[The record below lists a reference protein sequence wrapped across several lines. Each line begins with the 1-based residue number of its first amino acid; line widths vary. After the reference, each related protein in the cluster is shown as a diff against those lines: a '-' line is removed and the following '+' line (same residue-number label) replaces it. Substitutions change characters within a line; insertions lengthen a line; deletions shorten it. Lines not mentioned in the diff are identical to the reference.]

1 MKYVI
6 LIVYGNWPYP
16 RKIKRTEKTMS
27 IVFDEN
33 KRVFKLDTEKSSYAF
48 HITDSRNLLHLYYGG
63 YIPETDIT
71 HMLRI
76 PNDEPFVPAVHDA
89 MGPHSFDCAPIEF
102 PTSGV
107 ADFREPAMQVMDIN
121 GMSACECYYKDYRIS
136 NGKPKLKGLP
146 ATYAAD
152 DEAQTLE
159 VFCYD
164 PHSGLDITLMY
175 SVFPKF
181 DVITRSVKVE
191 NNGLAAIDLRRI
203 ISMSLDLDRMDYD
216 MITLHGTWAR
226 ERHVQRFPIR
236 FGKQSIDSNRGA
248 TSHAHNN
255 FFALCDHTAT
265 EDFGE
270 AYGFALVYSG
280 SFLGMVEVGQY
291 EKTRALLGINPY
303 DFSWHLEPGE
313 DFQAPEVI
321 MTYSGEGLGQMSRNF
336 HDVMRNNL
344 IRGKWK
350 NMRRP
355 ILINNWEATYFNFDT
370 DKLIDIAREAKKA
383 GIEMLVMDD
392 GWFGHRN
399 DDKSSLGDWFVNED
413 KIKGG
418 LKHLVDEVNKIGLK
432 FGIWFEP
439 EMISPDSK
447 LYAEHQ
453 DWCIHIPGRHRTT
466 VRSQLVL
473 DFSRKEVRDYIYEQM
488 KAILSSANIEY
499 VKWDMN
505 RQLSEVGNEVFPP
518 ERQREIWHRYVLG
531 VYEMQE
537 RLLTD
542 FPDLLLENCAGG
554 GSRFDAGMLYYSP
567 QIWTSDDT
575 DAIERLKI
583 QYGTSMCYPCSCFGA
598 HVSDSPNH
606 CVGRITPF
614 ETRGHVAMS
623 GTFGYELDVT
633 RISDDDKYAIKE
645 QIEEFNKYNPL
656 VRTGDYYRIGNPFAN
671 DRFDA
676 WQFVAKDKSE
686 TLLEYVQVLK
696 EPSVF
701 LHRVKLK
708 GLEKGCYYRHEQTGR
723 VYSAELL
730 MNSGFDIPSLWGD
743 FRSFIAHFVRVK

>member
-1 MKYVI
+1 MKKITIITGHYGSGKTNLAVNLALQLADAGEKVTI
-6 LIVYGNWPYP
+6 VDFDIVNPYFRTADFAKLFAEHGVTLAASMYANTSLDIPAISFDMERMAYEPGYLIVDVGGDDAGAIGLGRYAEGFAAYAPDQLDMWYVVNRY
-16 RKIKRTEKTMS
+16 RYLTE
-27 IVFDEN
+27 
-33 KRVFKLDTEKSSYAF
+33 
-48 HITDSRNLLHLYYGG
+48 
-63 YIPETDIT
+63 
-71 HMLRI
+71 
-76 PNDEPFVPAVHDA
+76 EPQ
-89 MGPHSFDCAPIEF
+89 E
-102 PTSGV
+102 
-107 ADFREPAMQVMDIN
+107 
-121 GMSACECYYKDYRIS
+121 
-136 NGKPKLKGLP
+136 
-146 ATYAAD
+146 
-152 DEAQTLE
+152 TLE
-159 VFCYD
+159 
-164 PHSGLDITLMY
+164 LMY
-175 SVFPKF
+175 EIEAVSRMRHTGIV
-181 DVITRSVKVE
+181 
-191 NNGLAAIDLRRI
+191 NNSNLG
-203 ISMSLDLDRMDYD
+203 
-216 MITLHGTWAR
+216 R
-226 ERHVQRFPIR
+226 ETTAETILQAMPYAEEIA
-236 FGKQSIDSNRGA
+236 KQA
-248 TSHAHNN
+248 
-255 FFALCDHTAT
+255 
-265 EDFGE
+265 
-270 AYGFALVYSG
+270 
-280 SFLGMVEVGQY
+280 
-291 EKTRALLGINPY
+291 K
-303 DFSWHLEPGE
+303 
-313 DFQAPEVI
+313 
-321 MTYSGEGLGQMSRNF
+321 
-336 HDVMRNNL
+336 NL
-344 IRGKWK
+344 
-350 NMRRP
+350 
-355 ILINNWEATYFNFDT
+355 
-370 DKLIDIAREAKKA
+370 

-633 RISDDDKYAIKE
+633 KISDDDKYAIKE
-645 QIEEFNKYNPL
+645 QIAEFNKYNPL
-656 VRTGDYYRIGNPFAN
+656 VRTGDYYRIGDPFAN

>member
-1 MKYVI
+1 M
-6 LIVYGNWPYP
+6 
-16 RKIKRTEKTMS
+16 
-27 IVFDEN
+27 
-33 KRVFKLDTEKSSYAF
+33 
-48 HITDSRNLLHLYYGG
+48 
-63 YIPETDIT
+63 
-71 HMLRI
+71 
-76 PNDEPFVPAVHDA
+76 
-89 MGPHSFDCAPIEF
+89 
-102 PTSGV
+102 
-107 ADFREPAMQVMDIN
+107 
-121 GMSACECYYKDYRIS
+121 
-136 NGKPKLKGLP
+136 
-146 ATYAAD
+146 
-152 DEAQTLE
+152 
-159 VFCYD
+159 
-164 PHSGLDITLMY
+164 
-175 SVFPKF
+175 
-181 DVITRSVKVE
+181 
-191 NNGLAAIDLRRI
+191 
-203 ISMSLDLDRMDYD
+203 
-216 MITLHGTWAR
+216 
-226 ERHVQRFPIR
+226 
-236 FGKQSIDSNRGA
+236 
-248 TSHAHNN
+248 
-255 FFALCDHTAT
+255 
-265 EDFGE
+265 
-270 AYGFALVYSG
+270 
-280 SFLGMVEVGQY
+280 
-291 EKTRALLGINPY
+291 
-303 DFSWHLEPGE
+303 
-313 DFQAPEVI
+313 
-321 MTYSGEGLGQMSRNF
+321 
-336 HDVMRNNL
+336 
-344 IRGKWK
+344 
-350 NMRRP
+350 
-355 ILINNWEATYFNFDT
+355 
-370 DKLIDIAREAKKA
+370 
-383 GIEMLVMDD
+383 
-392 GWFGHRN
+392 
-399 DDKSSLGDWFVNED
+399 NED

-633 RISDDDKYAIKE
+633 KISDDDKYAIKE

-656 VRTGDYYRIGNPFAN
+656 VRTGDYYRIGDPFAN

-686 TLLEYVQVLK
+686 TLLEYVKVLK

>member
-1 MKYVI
+1 MAI
-6 LIVYGNWPYP
+6 I
-16 RKIKRTEKTMS
+16 
-27 IVFDEN
+27 FDEK
-33 KRVFKLDTEKSSYAF
+33 KRVFKLDTNKSSYAF

-76 PNDEPFVPAVHDA
+76 PDDAPFVPADHDA
-89 MGPHSFDCAPIEF
+89 MGPHSFDCALLEF

-107 ADFREPAMQVMDIN
+107 ADFREPCFQVMDKY
-121 GMSACECYYKDYRIS
+121 GMSACECYYKDYRITS
-136 NGKPKLKGLP
+136 GKPKLEGLP
-146 ATYAAD
+146 ATYAD
-152 DEAQTLE
+152 DSEAQTLE
-159 VFCYD
+159 LFCED
-164 PHSGLDITLMY
+164 PHSGMEIVLMY
-175 SVFPKF
+175 SVFPQY
-181 DVITRSVKVE
+181 DVITRSVRVRNMGE
-191 NNGLAAIDLRRI
+191 NDIQLRRLL
-203 ISMSLDLDRMDYD
+203 SSCVDLDRMDYD
-216 MITLHGTWAR
+216 MITLYGTWAR

-236 FGKQSIDSNRGA
+236 FGKQSVDSNRGA

-255 FFALCDHTAT
+255 FIALCEHTAT
-265 EDFGE
+265 EDYGE
-270 AYGFALVYSG
+270 AYGFSLVYSG
-280 SFLGMVEVGQY
+280 SFLSMVEVGQY
-291 EKTRALLGINPY
+291 EKTRVVVGINPY
-303 DFSWHLEPGE
+303 DFSWLLQPGE
-313 DFQAPEVI
+313 SFTAPEVI
-321 MTYSGEGLGQMSRNF
+321 MTYSCEGIGQMSRNL

-350 NMRRP
+350 NLRRP

-370 DKLIDIAREAKKA
+370 EKLLDIAREAKKA

-399 DDKSSLGDWFVNED
+399 DDRSSLGDWFVNEE

-418 LKHLVDEVNKIGLK
+418 LKYLVDEVNKIGLK

-439 EMISPDSK
+439 EMISPDSE
-447 LYAEHQ
+447 LYKAHP

-466 VRSQLVL
+466 VRSQLVI
-473 DFSRKEVRDYIYEQM
+473 DFSRKDVRDYIYGLI
-488 KAILSSANIEY
+488 KNILSSANIEY

-505 RQLSEVGNEVFPP
+505 RQLSEVGNEILPAL
-518 ERQREIWHRYVLG
+518 RQREIWHRYVLG

-583 QYGTSMCYPCSCFGA
+583 QFGTSLCYPCSCFGA

-633 RISDDDKYAIKE
+633 GISDDDKWAIRK
-645 QIEEFNKYNPL
+645 QIEEFNLYNPL
-656 VRTGDYYRIGNPFAN
+656 IRSGDYYRIGNPFTS

-676 WQFVAKDKSE
+676 WEFVAKDKSE
-686 TLLEYVQVLK
+686 ALLEYVQILK

-708 GLEKGCYYRHEQTGR
+708 GLEKGCYYKHTQSGK

-743 FRSFIAHFVRVK
+743 FRSYIAHFEKLD